1 MNRIITLCIA
11 ILAAAL
17 GATAQVR
24 SIGAITEARARG
36 ANESTRL
43 RVPVAAKAADAD
55 AALYADVER
64 RGLWYEGIGPKLT
77 EAAAAKLPL
86 YFRLSMRNGAG
97 RWQYVQ
103 ALCGGKPSAAHHLS
117 PYALDKDADVD
128 SVAGDWQRQLR
139 GVVQWMLI
147 PDADGR
153 TLAEERAY
161 RADGNL
167 VYSFVPVRNADG
179 RITGSYSD
187 DLGLPVDMRP
197 DSTAT
202 YGSVVWLRLDESGR
216 VDEVDFLDGRGMR
229 KYSPMGVDRER
240 LFYDADGRLA
250 VRLMLNVGGQ
260 PMRDR
265 HGNAGYRY
273 VRRADGTPT
282 DTLTYTVDEVLNL
295 YPRIR

>member
-1 MNRIITLCIA
+1 MTRFIA
-11 ILAAAL
+11 ICLLALAAI

-36 ANESTRL
+36 GNESTRL
-43 RVPVAAKAADAD
+43 RLPVAAKSAKADE
-55 AALYADVER
+55 ALYADVER
-64 RGLWYEGIGPKLT
+64 RGLWYEGIGPRLT
-77 EAAAAKLPL
+77 EAQARALPV
-86 YFRLSMRNGAG
+86 YFRLSMRNAAG

-103 ALCGGKPSAAHHLS
+103 ALTGGKPSTAHHLS

-128 SVAGDWQRQLR
+128 SAARDWQRQLR

-147 PDADGR
+147 PGADGSS
-153 TLAEERAY
+153 LAEERAY

-202 YGSVVWLRLDESGR
+202 YGSLVWLRLDPQGR

-240 LFYDADGRLA
+240 LLYDADGRLTG
-250 VRLMLNVGGQ
+250 RLMLNVGGQ

-265 HGNAGYRY
+265 LGNAGYRY
-273 VRRADGTPT
+273 SRRQDGSPADT
-282 DTLTYTVDEVLNL
+282 TVYSVDDVLRL
-295 YPRIR
+295 YPRMR